1 MSTKELLERAKNFGF
16 IKSEYYS
23 YFLQYCEKY
32 KINTAERISHFLAQ
46 VNYESGYMNYVE
58 ENLNYSAERLLKVFP
73 KYFKTLEEAKEY
85 EYKGEKI
92 ANKVYAN
99 RMGNGDEQSGDG
111 YRYRGRGLIQLTG
124 KNNYLKFS
132 KWYNDSKIFVDNPD
146 LLLQPQFAVLSAF
159 FYWDTHKLNAYIVE
173 NVDDYTICKLLT
185 KKINGGYNG
194 LEERFR
200 LYKKIRELYNEFDK
214 NYYE

>member
-1 MSTKELLERAKNFGF
+1 MDTKELVKTARMFVKD
-16 IKSEYYS
+16 KYYS
-23 YFLQYCEKY
+23 YIEQYCEKY
-32 KINTAERISHFLAQ
+32 KINTAERLSHFLAQ
-46 VNYESGYMNYVE
+46 VNYESGYMNYIE
-58 ENLNYSAERLLKVFP
+58 EKFTYSAKRLLKVFP
-73 KYFKTLEEAKEY
+73 KYFKTIDEANEY
-85 EYKGEKI
+85 AYKPEKI

-99 RMGNGDEQSGDG
+99 RMGNSSEASGDG
-111 YRYRGRGLIQLTG
+111 WKYRGRGLIQLTG

-132 KWYNDSKIFVDNPD
+132 KWYNDSKIFVDSPD

-159 FYWDTHKLNAYIVE
+159 FYWDNNNLNSYIVDNKNAYSV
-173 NVDDYTICKLLT
+173 CKALT

-214 NYYE
+214 DYYE

>member
-1 MSTKELLERAKNFGF
+1 MDTKELVKTARMFVKD
-16 IKSEYYS
+16 KYYS
-23 YFLQYCEKY
+23 YIEQYCEKY
-32 KINTAERISHFLAQ
+32 KINTVERISHFLAQ
-46 VNYESGYMNYVE
+46 VNYESGYMNYIV
-58 ENLNYSAERLLKVFP
+58 ENLNYSSKQLLKVFP
-73 KYFKTLEEAKEY
+73 KYFKTIDEAKEY

-99 RMGNGDEQSGDG
+99 RMGNSSEASGDG
-111 YRYRGRGLIQLTG
+111 WKYRGRGLIQLTG

-132 KWYNDSKIFVDNPD
+132 KWYNDSKIFVDSPD

-159 FYWDTHKLNAYIVE
+159 FYWDVNNLNSYIVDNENAY
-173 NVDDYTICKLLT
+173 NVCKALT
-185 KKINGGYNG
+185 KKINGAYNG

>member
-1 MSTKELLERAKNFGF
+1 MDTKELVKTASMFVKD
-16 IKSEYYS
+16 KYYR
-23 YFLQYCEKY
+23 YIEQYSEKY
-32 KINTAERISHFLAQ
+32 KINTVERICHFLAQ
-46 VNYESGYMNYVE
+46 TNYESGYMNYVE
-58 ENLNYSAERLLKVFP
+58 ENLNYSSKQLLKVFP
-73 KYFKTLEEAKEY
+73 KYFKTIDEAKEF

-99 RMGNGDEQSGDG
+99 RMGNGSEASGDG
-111 YRYRGRGLIQLTG
+111 WKYRGRGLIQLTG

-146 LLLQPQFAVLSAF
+146 LLLQPQFVVLSAF
-159 FYWDTHKLNAYIVE
+159 FYFDVNNLNSYIVDNENAY
-173 NVDDYTICKLLT
+173 NICKCIT

>member
-1 MSTKELLERAKNFGF
+1 MDTKELVKTARMFVKD
-16 IKSEYYS
+16 KYYS
-23 YFLQYCEKY
+23 YIEQYCEKY
-32 KINTAERISHFLAQ
+32 KINTVERISHFLAQ
-46 VNYESGYMNYVE
+46 INYESGYMNYVE
-58 ENLNYSAERLLKVFP
+58 ENLNYSAKQLLKVFP
-73 KYFKTLEEAKEY
+73 KYLKTLDEAKEY

-124 KNNYLKFS
+124 KKNYEKFS
-132 KWYNDSKIFVDNPD
+132 KWYNDSSIFVDNPD

-159 FYWDTHKLNAYIVE
+159 FYWDINNLNSYIVDNENAY
-173 NVDDYTICKLLT
+173 NICKALT

-214 NYYE
+214 DYYE

>member
-1 MSTKELLERAKNFGF
+1 MDTKELVKTARMFVKD
-16 IKSEYYS
+16 KYYS
-23 YFLQYCEKY
+23 YFEQYCDKY
-32 KINTAERISHFLAQ
+32 QINNVERICHFLAQ
-46 VNYESGYMNYVE
+46 TNYESGYMNYIV
-58 ENLNYSAERLLKVFP
+58 ENLNYSSKQLLKVFP
-73 KYFKTLEEAKEY
+73 KYFKTIDEAKEF

-99 RMGNGDEQSGDG
+99 RMGNSSEASGDG
-111 YRYRGRGLIQLTG
+111 WKYRGRGLIQLTG

-132 KWYNDSKIFVDNPD
+132 KWYNDSKIFVDSPD

-159 FYWDTHKLNAYIVE
+159 FYWDIKNLNSYIVDNENAY
-173 NVDDYTICKLLT
+173 NVCKALT

-214 NYYE
+214 DYYE

>member
-1 MSTKELLERAKNFGF
+1 MDTKDLLKTARMFVKD
-16 IKSEYYS
+16 KYYS
-23 YFLQYCEKY
+23 YIEQYCEKY
-32 KINTAERISHFLAQ
+32 KINTPKRISHFLAQ

-58 ENLNYSAERLLKVFP
+58 ENLNYSAKQLLKVFP
-73 KYFKTLEEAKEY
+73 KYFKTLDEAKEY

-99 RMGNGDEQSGDG
+99 RMGNGSELSGDG
-111 YRYRGRGLIQLTG
+111 WKYRGRGLIQLTG

-132 KWYNDSKIFVDNPD
+132 KWYNDSSIFVDNPD

-159 FYWDTHKLNAYIVE
+159 FYWDTHKLNDYIVD

>member
-1 MSTKELLERAKNFGF
+1 MDTKELVKTARMFVKD
-16 IKSEYYS
+16 KYYS
-23 YFLQYCEKY
+23 YIEQYCEKY
-32 KINTAERISHFLAQ
+32 KINTVERISHFLAQ
-46 VNYESGYMNYVE
+46 INYESGYMNYVE
-58 ENLNYSAERLLKVFP
+58 ENLNYSAKQLLKVFP
-73 KYFKTLEEAKEY
+73 KYFKTLDEAKEY

-99 RMGNGDEQSGDG
+99 RMGNRDEASGDG
-111 YRYRGRGLIQLTG
+111 WKYRGRGLIQLTG
-124 KNNYLKFS
+124 KNNYIKFS
-132 KWYNDSKIFVDNPD
+132 RWYNDSIIFVDNPD
-146 LLLQPQFAVLSAF
+146 LLIQPQFAVLSAF
-159 FYWDTHKLNAYIVE
+159 FYWDVNNLNSYIVDNKNAY
-173 NVDDYTICKLLT
+173 NVCKALT

>member
-1 MSTKELLERAKNFGF
+1 MDTKDLLKTARMFVKD
-16 IKSEYYS
+16 KYYS
-23 YFLQYCEKY
+23 YIEQYCDKY
-32 KINTAERISHFLAQ
+32 KINTPKRISHFLAQ
-46 VNYESGYMNYVE
+46 VNYESGYMNYIE
-58 ENLNYSAERLLKVFP
+58 EKFSYSAKRLLQVFP
-73 KYFKTLEEAKEY
+73 KYFKNIDEANEY
-85 EYKGEKI
+85 AYKPEKI
-92 ANKVYAN
+92 ANRVYAN
-99 RMGNGDEQSGDG
+99 RMGNGSELSGDG
-111 YRYRGRGLIQLTG
+111 WKYRGRGLIQLTG

-132 KWYNDSKIFVDNPD
+132 KWYNDSSIFVDNPD

-159 FYWDTHKLNAYIVE
+159 FYWDTHKLNDYIVE
-173 NVDDYTICKLLT
+173 NVDDYTICKVIT

>member
-1 MSTKELLERAKNFGF
+1 MDTKELVKTARMFVKD
-16 IKSEYYS
+16 KYYS
-23 YFLQYCEKY
+23 YFEQYCDKY
-32 KINTAERISHFLAQ
+32 QINNVERISHFLAQ
-46 VNYESGYMNYVE
+46 VNYESGYMNYIV
-58 ENLNYSAERLLKVFP
+58 ENLNYSSKQLLKVFP
-73 KYFKTLEEAKEY
+73 KYFKNIYEANEFAY
-85 EYKGEKI
+85 NREKI
-92 ANKVYAN
+92 ANRVYAN

-124 KNNYLKFS
+124 KNNYIKFS
-132 KWYNDSKIFVDNPD
+132 RWYNDSKIFVDSPD

-159 FYWDTHKLNAYIVE
+159 FYWDTHKLNDYIVD
-173 NVDDYTICKLLT
+173 NVDDYTICKVIT

-214 NYYE
+214 DYYE

>member
-1 MSTKELLERAKNFGF
+1 MDTKELVKTARMFVKD
-16 IKSEYYS
+16 KYYS
-23 YFLQYCEKY
+23 YIEQYCEKY
-32 KINTAERISHFLAQ
+32 KINTVERISHFLAQ
-46 VNYESGYMNYVE
+46 VNYESGYMNYIV
-58 ENLNYSAERLLKVFP
+58 ENLNYSSKQLLKVFP
-73 KYFKTLEEAKEY
+73 KYFKTLEGAKEY

-99 RMGNGDEQSGDG
+99 RMGNSSEASGDG
-111 YRYRGRGLIQLTG
+111 WKYRGRGLIQLTG
-124 KNNYLKFS
+124 KKNYLKFS

-159 FYWDTHKLNAYIVE
+159 FYWDIKNLNSYIVDNENAY
-173 NVDDYTICKLLT
+173 NVCKALT

-214 NYYE
+214 DYYE

>member
-1 MSTKELLERAKNFGF
+1 MDTKELVKTARMFVKD
-16 IKSEYYS
+16 KYYS
-23 YFLQYCEKY
+23 YIEQYCEKY
-32 KINTAERISHFLAQ
+32 KINTVERISHFLAQ
-46 VNYESGYMNYVE
+46 VNYESNYMKSIE

-73 KYFKTLEEAKEY
+73 KYFKNIYEANEFAY
-85 EYKGEKI
+85 NREKI
-92 ANKVYAN
+92 ANRVYAN

-132 KWYNDSKIFVDNPD
+132 KWYNDSKIFVDSPD

-159 FYWDTHKLNAYIVE
+159 FYWDKNKLNDYIIIE
-173 NVDDYTICKLLT
+173 TGSYNICKKLT

-194 LEERFR
+194 LDERFK
-200 LYKKIRELYNEFDK
+200 LYLKISGILYE
-214 NYYE
+214 

>member
-1 MSTKELLERAKNFGF
+1 MDTKELVKTARMFVKD
-16 IKSEYYS
+16 KYYS
-23 YFLQYCEKY
+23 YIEQYCEKY
-32 KINTAERISHFLAQ
+32 KINTPKRISHFLAQ

-73 KYFKTLEEAKEY
+73 KYFKTIDEAKEF

-146 LLLQPQFAVLSAF
+146 LLIQPQFAVLSAF
-159 FYWDTHKLNAYIVE
+159 FYWDTHKLNDYIVD
-173 NVDDYTICKLLT
+173 NVDDYTICKVIT

-194 LEERFR
+194 LAERFR

-214 NYYE
+214 YYE

>member
-1 MSTKELLERAKNFGF
+1 MDTKDLLFRAKNFGF

-32 KINTAERISHFLAQ
+32 NINTVERISHFLAQ

-58 ENLNYSAERLLKVFP
+58 EKFTYSAKRLLQVFP
-73 KYFKTLEEAKEY
+73 KYFKTNDEANEY
-85 EYKGEKI
+85 AYKPEKI
-92 ANKVYAN
+92 ANRVYAN
-99 RMGNGDEQSGDG
+99 RMGNGNEQSGDG

-132 KWYNDSKIFVDNPD
+132 KWYNDSKIFVDSPD

-159 FYWDTHKLNAYIVE
+159 FYWDTHKLNDYIIIE
-173 NVDDYTICKLLT
+173 TGSYNICKKLT

-194 LEERFR
+194 LDERFK
-200 LYKKIRELYNEFDK
+200 LYLKISGILYE
-214 NYYE
+214 

>member
-1 MSTKELLERAKNFGF
+1 MDTKELVKTARMFVKD
-16 IKSEYYS
+16 KYYS
-23 YFLQYCEKY
+23 YIEQYCEKY
-32 KINTAERISHFLAQ
+32 EINTVERISHFLAQ
-46 VNYESGYMNYVE
+46 VNYESGYMNYIV
-58 ENLNYSAERLLKVFP
+58 ENLNYSSKQLLKVFQ
-73 KYFKTLEEAKEY
+73 KYFKTLDEAKEY

-99 RMGNGDEQSGDG
+99 RMGNSSEASGDG
-111 YRYRGRGLIQLTG
+111 WKYRGRGLIQLTG
-124 KNNYLKFS
+124 KKNYLKFS
-132 KWYNDSKIFVDNPD
+132 KWYNDSKIFVDSPD

-159 FYWDTHKLNAYIVE
+159 FYWDVNNLNSYIVDNENAY
-173 NVDDYTICKLLT
+173 NVCKALT

>member
-1 MSTKELLERAKNFGF
+1 MSTKELLKQAKSY
-16 IKSEYYS
+16 IRSEYYS
-23 YFLQYCEKY
+23 YIEQYCEKY

-46 VNYESGYMNYVE
+46 VNYESGYMNYIV
-58 ENLNYSAERLLKVFP
+58 ENLNYSAKQLLKVFP
-73 KYFKTLEEAKEY
+73 KYFKTVEEANEY

-111 YRYRGRGLIQLTG
+111 YKYRGRGLIQLTG

-132 KWYNDSKIFVDNPD
+132 RWYNDSKIFVDNPD

-159 FYWDTHKLNAYIVE
+159 FYWDTHKLNDYIVE
-173 NVDDYTICKLLT
+173 NVDDYTICKVIT

>member
-1 MSTKELLERAKNFGF
+1 MDTKELLKQAKSY

-23 YFLQYCEKY
+23 YFELYCDKY
-32 KINTAERISHFLAQ
+32 KINTVERISHFLAQ
-46 VNYESGYMNYVE
+46 VNYESGYMNYIV
-58 ENLNYSAERLLKVFP
+58 ENLNYSSKQLLKVFP

-124 KNNYLKFS
+124 KKNYLAFS
-132 KWYNDSKIFVDNPD
+132 KWYNDSKIFVDSPN

-159 FYWDTHKLNAYIVE
+159 FYWDTHKLNDYIVD